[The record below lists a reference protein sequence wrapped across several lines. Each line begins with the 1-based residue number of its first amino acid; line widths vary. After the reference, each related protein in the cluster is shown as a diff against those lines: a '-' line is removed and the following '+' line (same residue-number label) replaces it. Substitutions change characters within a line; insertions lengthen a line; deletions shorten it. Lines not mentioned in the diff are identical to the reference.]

1 MLHGIVVVDFSQ
13 YLPGPFASWRLA
25 QLGAEVI
32 KIEPPSGDRLRP
44 FAEGRLFAAYNAG
57 KKSAAL
63 DLKTDE
69 GREQAQRLAARADV
83 VIESFRPGVMARL
96 GLGYDDVRRDNEGII
111 YCSISG
117 FGQQSGRSLL
127 GSHDLNYMALSGL
140 LAQLADE
147 RGRPVHPKV
156 TLADF
161 IGGMAAAERIVAAL
175 FARERTGKGDYLD
188 VSLVD
193 GLTAMMAGH
202 FAIAHGGGSKN
213 GLAELAGEV
222 VCYQLYETK
231 DGRYIS
237 LAALEPHF
245 WRQFCEAVG
254 RPEWIEAQWASAEPG
269 EEVYEGLAALFREK
283 TFSEWS
289 AFAETVDACLAPVLE
304 TDEAKQ
310 LFADDRLRHLVRL
323 QPDGVW
329 TAAHGPDGQWGSG
342 TAPQVNEHA
351 YLLKGEE

>member
-1 MLHGIVVVDFSQ
+1 MLNGVVVLDFSH

-44 FAEGRLFAAYNAG
+44 FAGGKLFASYNTG
-57 KKSAAL
+57 KKSVAL
-63 DLKTDE
+63 DLKTDG
-69 GREQAQRLAARADV
+69 GREQARRLAARADV
-83 VIESFRPGVMARL
+83 LIESFRPGVMARL
-96 GLGYDDVRRDNEGII
+96 GLGYNDICRINERII

-117 FGQQSGRSLL
+117 FGQQSDRSLL
-127 GSHDLNYMALSGL
+127 GSHDVNYMALSGV
-140 LAQLADE
+140 LAQLVDKS
-147 RGRPVHPKV
+147 GRPVHPKV
-156 TLADF
+156 TFADF
-161 IGGMAAAERIVAAL
+161 IGGMAAAERILAAL
-175 FARERTGKGDYLD
+175 FARERTGKGAHLD

-202 FAIAHGGGSKN
+202 FAIEHGGGPKN
-213 GLAELAGEV
+213 GLMELAGEV

-231 DGRYIS
+231 DGRYMS

-254 RPEWIEAQWASAEPG
+254 RPEWIEAQWAPARPG
-269 EEVYEGLAALFREK
+269 EAVYDGLVALFREK

-310 LFADDRLRHLVRL
+310 LFADDRIRHLVRL

-329 TAAHGPDGQWGSG
+329 AAAHGPDGQWGGGVS
-342 TAPQVNEHA
+342 PQVNEHA
-351 YLLKGEE
+351 YLLVGEE

>member
-147 RGRPVHPKV
+147 RGRPVHPKI

-175 FARERTGKGDYLD
+175 FARERTGKGAYLD

-202 FAIAHGGGSKN
+202 FAIAHGGGPKN

-254 RPEWIEAQWASAEPG
+254 RPEWIEAQWAPAEPG

-289 AFAETVDACLAPVLE
+289 TFAETVDACLAPVLE

-310 LFADDRLRHLVRL
+310 LFAGGQVRRLVAM

-329 TAAHGPDGQWGSG
+329 TAAHGPDGRWDVG
-342 TAPQVNEHA
+342 APPKVNEHA